1 MARVSLKTVT
11 KIYPGKIGRDVT
23 PVNDLDL
30 EIQDSEFVVLVGP
43 PNCGISSIVRMIAG
57 LDDISKGDI
66 FIGDRRVNDMPPKDR
81 DIAMVSQNYAPY
93 PRMSVYDNVAFGLK
107 LRKFSNAEIK
117 KRVFAAAE
125 ILGLQELLEGKPES
139 LSGEQRQ
146 RVAIARAI
154 ALQPKVF
161 LFDEP
166 LANLEAKIRR
176 QMRNEITKL
185 HQRLQATMIYA
196 THDPIEAMGTGGRIA
211 VMNDGAIQQD
221 GTALTLY
228 DEPGNVFVAGF
239 VGNPPMNFV
248 RGALKQD
255 RDWLLFSEAEDGT
268 IEVRLPISEFPAGR
282 DFVGKPVLL
291 GIRPEEIR
299 IAQSSKVEKFSGSFP
314 AIIDLVEGMGAE
326 ANLHLQT
333 GAHTLVC
340 RTRQGVDHREAGHR
354 AQFELNLNKLC
365 LFDPISTRRIVQEP

>member
-1 MARVSLKTVT
+1 MARVSLKNVT
-11 KIYPGKIGRDVT
+11 KIYPDKTGRNVT
-23 PVNDLDL
+23 AIHDLDL
-30 EIQDSEFVVLVGP
+30 EIQDREFVVLVGQ

-57 LDDISKGDI
+57 LDDISKGEI
-66 FIGDRRVNDMPPKDR
+66 FIDDHCVHDMSPKDR

-93 PRMSVYDNVAFGLK
+93 PRMSVYDNLAFGLK
-107 LRKFSNAEIK
+107 LRKLPNAEIG
-117 KRVFAAAE
+117 KRVLAAAG
-125 ILGLQELLEGKPES
+125 ILGLEELLERKPEF
-139 LSGEQRQ
+139 LSGQQRQ

-154 ALQPKVF
+154 ALRPKVF

-166 LANLEAKIRR
+166 LASLEATTRE

-196 THDPIEAMGTGGRIA
+196 THDPIEAMAMGGRIV
-211 VMNDGAIQQD
+211 VMNDGVIQQY

-228 DEPGNVFVAGF
+228 DEPVNAFVAGF
-239 VGNPPMNFV
+239 VGSPPMNFV

-255 RDWLLFSEAEDGT
+255 RDWLLFSEVEDGT

-299 IAQSSKVEKFSGSFP
+299 IAQSSKAEKYSGSFP
-314 AIIDLVEGMGAE
+314 AIIDLVEAMGAE
-326 ANLHLQT
+326 ANLYLQT
-333 GAHTLVC
+333 GAHRLVC
-340 RTRQGVDHREAGHR
+340 RTQRGVDHREAGHR
-354 AQFELNLNKLC
+354 AQFEMNVKKLY
-365 LFDPISTRRIVQEP
+365 LFDPASTRRIVQEP